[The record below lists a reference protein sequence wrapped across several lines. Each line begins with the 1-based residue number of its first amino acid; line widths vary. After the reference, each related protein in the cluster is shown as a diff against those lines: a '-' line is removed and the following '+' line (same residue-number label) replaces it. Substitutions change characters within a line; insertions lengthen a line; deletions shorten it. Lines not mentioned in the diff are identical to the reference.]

1 MGVMLRLS
9 FRQMAGRRR
18 FALLFVL
25 AALPVGLAIIL
36 NVFVSDDSEFD
47 REFINTLIDGMII
60 AAIMP
65 LVVMA
70 LATSAF
76 GNEIEDN
83 TLNVLVL
90 KPISRASIV
99 IPKLIGSIAY
109 TAPLVVGS
117 GVAVTPIALGDGGG
131 RAAVATGVALLVGAV
146 TYAAVFTWAGL
157 ISTKALGI
165 AVVYVFLWE
174 GLMTSFLG
182 GVRYL
187 SIRGYTLG
195 ILYGLDETT
204 FASIEDRVIGFP
216 AAIVGAGLVTVGF
229 TVLTVLRLKRMDV
242 Q

>member
-9 FRQMAGRRR
+9 LRQMAGGRRL
-18 FALLFVL
+18 ALLFVL
-25 AALPVGLAIIL
+25 AALPVGLAIVL
-36 NVFVSDDSEFD
+36 KAFVSEDSNFD
-47 REFINTLIDGMII
+47 REFINTIIDGMIV

-70 LATSAF
+70 LATAAF
-76 GNEIEDN
+76 GNEVEDN

-90 KPISRASIV
+90 KPMSRSSIV
-99 IPKLIGSIAY
+99 LPKLISSIAY

-117 GVAVTPIALGDGGG
+117 GIAVTLIALGDGGA
-131 RAAVATGVALLVGAV
+131 RAALATGGALVVGVV

-182 GVRYL
+182 GIRYL
-187 SIRGYTLG
+187 SVRGYTLG
-195 ILYGLDETT
+195 ILHGLDEST
-204 FASIEDRVIGFP
+204 FASIESRVIGFP
-216 AAIVGAGLVTVGF
+216 AAIMGAGLVTVGF
-229 TVLTVLRLKRMDV
+229 VVLTVLRLKRMDV